1 MLSITFCTLFTKLWA
16 GRGFY
21 NVSLTLQLSLMLG
34 ATTLIILRRLWV
46 CTMNKNIIK
55 LRPVIDFTSGPH
67 NITGTFCLH
76 QVFYCEN

>member
-16 GRGFY
+16 GVGFY
-21 NVSLTLQLSLMLG
+21 SFFLTPQLSLMLG
-34 ATTLIILRRLWV
+34 AMTLIILGLLWV

-55 LRPVIDFTSGPH
+55 LRPVIDFTSGRH
-67 NITGTFCLH
+67 NITGSFCLH